1 MQHQAI
7 HEDRRAKKAD
17 QFFRKELTNADIQKS
32 VHYTFKDGFRLGF
45 GFFVGFMLG
54 TLIVVLIS
62 MGVNFI
68 IRLF

>member
-1 MQHQAI
+1 MQH
-7 HEDRRAKKAD
+7 EDKRAKKAE
-17 QFFRKELTNADIQKS
+17 QFFRKELSEADIQKS

-62 MGVNFI
+62 IGVNAIFKM
-68 IRLF
+68 F